1 MKLLKLACDTGD
13 RKLISQ
19 ALKVMAMKNLFDRS
33 KRVIEKLAQT
43 SGAMTAEQQAFWL
56 LHGKYLTKIFR
67 NQASS
72 RISDPMLIDDLT
84 NEGVLKALE
93 VLMQKWG
100 DYDVSE
106 PSSAKEFLNYLIT
119 SGINQVKNK
128 LSGARQGRVSQGD
141 YMTDDKPGHEYPT
154 SYSRGVPQSTYH
166 APIASI
172 KDFIDQAIREAG
184 FSSPINTSVE
194 QVDVIINDNMAEIEN
209 IYQEE
214 VEKIKARG
222 KVPPTLEKVLI
233 RYKGRLN
240 NARERMYAGF
250 SSLDAPAI
258 GGEEA
263 SSDTMADK
271 LESEGQLLSLLG
283 ASPFDSP
290 EDSLLNKEVMDIVLP
305 IVYRIPLPF
314 RIVMAVHYGVDPNI
328 LQAAGEVDAEINRAA
343 TILGM
348 DEEEFLSNMKTK
360 KGKRLAWSSTTR
372 LLEQVYGDKILSGIR
387 NIEGFENTIK
397 SYFKKLVDSE
407 VARSASSF

>member
-56 LHGKYLTKIFR
+56 LHEKYLTKIFR

-84 NEGVLKALE
+84 YEGVLKALE

-172 KDFIDQAIREAG
+172 KNYIDQAIRDAG

-194 QVDVIINDNMAEIEN
+194 QVDMIINDNMAEIEN

-214 VEKIKARG
+214 VGKIKARG

-271 LESEGQLLSLLG
+271 LENEGQLLSLLG

-305 IVYRIPLPF
+305 IVYQIPLPF
-314 RIVMAVHYGVDPNI
+314 RIVMAVHYGIDPNI
-328 LQAAGEVDAEINRAA
+328 LQAAGEVDAEINRASA
-343 TILGM
+343 LLGM

-360 KGKRLAWSSTTR
+360 KGKRLSWSSTVR
-372 LLEQVYGDKILSGIR
+372 LLEQVYGDKILSGIG
-387 NIEGFENTIK
+387 NIEKFENTVK

-407 VARSASSF
+407 VARPAASF